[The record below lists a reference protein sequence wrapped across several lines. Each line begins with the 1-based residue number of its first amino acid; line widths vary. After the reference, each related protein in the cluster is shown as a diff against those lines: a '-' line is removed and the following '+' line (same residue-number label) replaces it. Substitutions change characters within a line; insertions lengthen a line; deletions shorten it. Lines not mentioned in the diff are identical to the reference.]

1 MLRQSYPLDENFQI
15 GIQMDNFYERFPT
28 IIQDN
33 PLSEDLQTQIY
44 KIPGVEK
51 IVLDGCVV
59 GRLVESKVVY
69 DSPEDNLGHNL
80 PPPYLLH
87 FRIDF
92 FKAIF
97 TFQFFFR

>member
-1 MLRQSYPLDENFQI
+1 MSVFRLSF
-15 GIQMDNFYERFPT
+15 
-28 IIQDN
+28 DN

-44 KIPGVEK
+44 KIPGAEK